1 MLCETCL
8 GPNPYVRMSKLPW
21 GYKLCKISN
30 LPYQAFKWKAGPGGR
45 YKETMVCYVVAA
57 ERNIC
62 QTCLLDMKYGLPVG
76 VRDSLLSQAAGSDKP
91 SIPQS
96 NVGQQYYYEQ
106 QALLI
111 QDGQLVGSNSS
122 QHLDLSNIVA
132 SRQLDRFSKV
142 QHHQGV
148 GAGAALGSSKTA
160 FRNLPKLCSF
170 WLNGTCSRVL
180 QRTCP
185 FRPCCGE
192 DSFVFPEIAGSHRE
206 LCAQLVS
213 ALKTDGPAK
222 VMKAL
227 DRETRDAIAQAQK
240 GNRDDAIRRR
250 VSGDDDLTKKYLGKM
265 KSMSLK
271 LEPPSDATILTLW
284 LGNVE
289 PEVISEDDIRSVIYP
304 YGQVSSIH
312 LVRSAKC
319 AFVEYLSRE
328 EAEFAASQLY
338 NSLVVNGRP
347 LTVSWARPRKQE
359 AAAPE
364 ESQSSRAAL
373 PPPPGMEMSHPTTY
387 SLPDLP
393 VPTVTWSKPGLLH
406 HHSNDNTM
414 QPPPPPPPGSSAKR
428 SRDSMTASLVV
439 PASSS
444 GSALSYFS
452 AYGDDDDDDDDRP
465 AAAAVR
471 EAPQPKRPQTSA
483 AAYPSMNPARMGSSL
498 L

>member
-1 MLCETCL
+1 
-8 GPNPYVRMSKLPW
+8 
-21 GYKLCKISN
+21 
-30 LPYQAFKWKAGPGGR
+30 
-45 YKETMVCYVVAA
+45 MVCYVVAA

-76 VRDSLLSQAAGSDKP
+76 VRDSLLSQADDKV

-111 QDGQLVGSNSS
+111 QDGQHVKSSNSI
-122 QHLDLSNIVA
+122 HLDLSNIVA

-142 QHHQGV
+142 QQGGGS
-148 GAGAALGSSKTA
+148 GAKTA

-180 QRTCP
+180 QKTCP

-206 LCAQLVS
+206 LCVKLVA
-213 ALKTDGPAK
+213 ALQVDGPAK

-227 DRETRDAIAQAQK
+227 DREIRDAIAQAQK

-250 VSGDDDLTKKYLGKM
+250 VSGDDDLSKKYLGKM
-265 KSMSLK
+265 KSMSLQ
-271 LEPPSDATILTLW
+271 LEPPLDATILTLW

-289 PEVISEDDIRSVIYP
+289 PDISEEDIRSVIYP

-328 EAEFAASQLY
+328 DAEFAASQLY

-347 LTVSWARPRKQE
+347 LTVNWARPRKQE
-359 AAAPE
+359 ALVPE
-364 ESQSSRAAL
+364 ESQSSRVVL
-373 PPPPGMEMSHPTTY
+373 PPPPGMESSHPTTY
-387 SLPDLP
+387 ALPDLP
-393 VPTVTWSKPGLLH
+393 EPTTTWSKPGVLH
-406 HHSNDNTM
+406 SKDILQHPSPSDAPTSAVTGM
-414 QPPPPPPPGSSAKR
+414 SAKR
-428 SRDSMTASLVV
+428 TRDSG
-439 PASSS
+439 SSS
-444 GSALSYFS
+444 SVVASGGSALSYFS
-452 AYGDDDDDDDDRP
+452 AYGEDDDDDDRP
-465 AAAAVR
+465 VAAS
-471 EAPQPKRPQTSA
+471 EASLPKRPRTS
-483 AAYPSMNPARMGSSL
+483 AYPSMNPARIGSSL